1 MLFTRCPDCHTN
13 FRITASALRQA
24 DGRVCCG
31 RCNAV
36 FLAYDGLRERQ
47 PDAEIQLESSQATQR
62 VAENSAKDTWSSSPS
77 FVVLEDED
85 LAPAAEVSPAQ
96 RATAFGANMTA
107 AQVDAA
113 LSDDL
118 DIESQLA
125 ALKRGS
131 QVTGRSG
138 TKSVR
143 WLAGSGVLVVLL
155 TLQATHQFRA
165 ELVNQPGIGSL
176 VRSGYSALGSEITP
190 NWNLGQYEILDWIAM
205 AEPGTASEA
214 TLTVTARIRNNGPA
228 AQPYP
233 SIRLELRD
241 RWEQTVA
248 SRVFAP
254 TNYLPPDHGAEGLMA
269 AGTTVPAR
277 LEVLDRNED
286 AYGFELDVCVEAA
299 TGTVTCVADVVFN

>member
-24 DGRVCCG
+24 DGKVCCG
-31 RCNAV
+31 RCHAV
-36 FLAYDGLRERQ
+36 FHAYDGLRERQ

-62 VAENSAKDTWSSSPS
+62 VAAKSSSPS

-85 LAPAAEVSPAQ
+85 LAPAAEVSPAHK
-96 RATAFGANMTA
+96 ATAFGANMTA

-131 QVTGRSG
+131 RATGWSG
-138 TKSVR
+138 TKSYR

-190 NWNLGQYEILDWIAM
+190 NWNLRQYEILDWIAT
-205 AEPGTASEA
+205 AESSTASEA

-277 LEVLDRNED
+277 LDVLDRNED